1 MSDICQHLMLLQ
13 RNRLQPLSKYAFEA
27 HDPAL
32 PGARLGLDG
41 GLIGASI
48 MRLRH
53 YFATLL
59 LALAATLANG
69 VAAAGGQTVETEE
82 GIAYALPDGW
92 SLQWFS
98 KSNGSTMF
106 IHKPS
111 GANLLVSRRGIAGK
125 KPDPHAK
132 KLPLANGR
140 TLEWQYSGV
149 EMPGSYTRHFLVGR
163 VSFPDA
169 YIEMSATRDD
179 MKTRVPENIGLPA
192 MRQIAET
199 VSVTGPRR
207 CWGSDCKLG
216 VVKDNK

>member
-1 MSDICQHLMLLQ
+1 
-13 RNRLQPLSKYAFEA
+13 
-27 HDPAL
+27 
-32 PGARLGLDG
+32 
-41 GLIGASI
+41 

-53 YFATLL
+53 RLAVLV
-59 LALAATLANG
+59 LALVTASMNG
-69 VAAAGGQTVETEE
+69 VAADAGQTVETEE

-125 KPDPHAK
+125 KPDTHAN

-140 TLEWQYSGV
+140 TLEWQYSTV

-163 VSFPDA
+163 MSFPDA
-169 YIEMSATRDD
+169 HIEMSVTRDD
-179 MKTRVPENIGLPA
+179 MKSRVPEKIGLPA
-192 MRQIAET
+192 MRQIAQT

-207 CWGSDCKLG
+207 CLGSDCKLG
-216 VVKDNK
+216 VVKDDK